1 MSARPRPR
9 ARPLK
14 LGEISKLAGLVFAA
28 VLGVLLNMYSA
39 RHYTRWDVTE
49 AHRYTLTDA
58 TKRTLHDL
66 PDTVEIWVLLGQA
79 EPLRHTL
86 SQLLVA
92 YGAETTH
99 LDVKY
104 VDPDHDPLA
113 LEDVRRRFKIESGR
127 SEDGHV
133 LTDAVV
139 VVARGEKRWFLDTTD
154 FYEASEKD
162 DGRVRPREEQ
172 ALTLAIRSVIG
183 GAPTR
188 LCFTR
193 GHGEAELGDGTSAGL
208 FFLKSVLEKDNYEVV
223 SLEAAK
229 LAALEPFKECAV
241 VVVAGPRGAFA
252 PEEENALRTYLMTGG
267 SALLALGPV
276 PTSGGLEKTGLD
288 RAVAPFGVG
297 LGDVL
302 VVERAEDRALPDSYG
317 ARFFVEARPHA
328 VTAGLVRRDDREP
341 PRVLIQLARPLT
353 HRSEPGS
360 AQAFELAVTSPEAFG
375 LTLVDGAATWTKTP
389 EKKPGDVSGPF
400 NVAMASERP
409 KVSPGAAHGP
419 RLVVL
424 GASTVLHESNF
435 RETWALRGAALLVE
449 SALSWLASKPE
460 ILDVPSRDALPAG
473 TALTEEARS
482 EVRRYVLVF
491 MPLAVALLGLA
502 VGLRRR
508 ATEGRP
514 HATSKDHAREPT
526 SGGRER
532 TRARKPPKAADP

>member
-1 MSARPRPR
+1 MSARPRRR
-9 ARPLK
+9 ARALK
-14 LGEISKLAGLVFAA
+14 ADEIGKLVGLVFAA
-28 VLGVLLNMYSA
+28 VLGVLVNMYSA

-49 AHRYTLTDA
+49 THRYTLTDA

-66 PDTVEIWVLLGQA
+66 PDTVEVWVLLGQA
-79 EPLRHTL
+79 EPLRQTL

-99 LDVKY
+99 LSVKY

-113 LEDVRRRFKIESGR
+113 LEDVRRRFKIEAGR

-139 VVARGEKRWFLDTTD
+139 VVAHGEKRWFLDSTD

-162 DGRVRPREEQ
+162 EMKVRPREEQ
-172 ALTLAIRSVIG
+172 ALTLAIRSVLRG
-183 GAPTR
+183 KPTR
-188 LCFTR
+188 MCFTR
-193 GHGEAELGDGTSAGL
+193 GHGEAELADGSAAGL

-223 SLEAAK
+223 SLETTA
-229 LAALEPFKECAV
+229 LGVLEPYKECAV

-252 PEEENALRTYLMTGG
+252 PEEENQLRTYLMTGG

-276 PTSGGLEKTGLD
+276 PGQGGLEKTGLE
-288 RAVAPFGVG
+288 RVVTPFGVG
-297 LGDVL
+297 IVDAL

-317 ARFFVEARPHA
+317 ARFFAEARPHA

-341 PRVLIQLARPLT
+341 PRVLIQLARPLVR
-353 HRSEPGS
+353 HAEAGS
-360 AQAFELAVTSPEAFG
+360 AQAFELVATSPEAFG

-400 NVAMASERP
+400 SVAMASERP
-409 KVSPGAAHGP
+409 KLSPEAAHGP

-424 GASTVLHESNF
+424 GASTMLLESNF

-449 SALSWLASKPE
+449 SSLSWLVSKPE
-460 ILDVPSRDALPAG
+460 ILDVPSREPLAAG
-473 TALTEEARS
+473 TALTEETRA

-508 ATEGRP
+508 STEGRP
-514 HATSKDHAREPT
+514 HTAVDPATPASKPKK
-526 SGGRER
+526 GG
-532 TRARKPPKAADP
+532 RKPPKGAEP